1 MKKQSTFFSQAKIQ
15 NAISNCTKYPWAKAI
30 QTEAIEAAKP
40 YLTYSDSELWDMVF
54 SSNLVR
60 SWMVLSD
67 GTCPSCGA
75 GVPMYNWIID
85 PDTHAWKAKCPH
97 CGELFPKNDFYRY
110 YRSGLDPAGIFRYEL
125 ADSSLLF
132 NEEHPKESD
141 PLHFFGVDDGR
152 GYEAGGKRYLFIGTY
167 LVYGQWKKRILDAIK
182 KLSAAYVLTGEKPYA
197 HKTAVLLDRL
207 ADFFPDFDWKTQG
220 VMYDGVHTNEG
231 FISYNIDSAGECLE
245 LGLAY
250 DRIFDAI
257 GDDAEL
263 TEFLSQK
270 AKQTGI
276 PNPKNTLDLIKKNIE
291 ERILRESILHAY
303 DKCNCNY
310 PHSELMDM
318 MDRAILSWPESKE
331 EILPMIDAVM
341 KKATAVDGVSGEK
354 SIGGYAAAAPG
365 GIVEIFSWF
374 RQADESFFTELYR
387 RYPNLGDTFAF
398 HIDTWC
404 LNQFYPAVGD
414 AAMFSEVSDGC
425 RAIGWCGNADFQR
438 SWLWRLYQLTGDVR
452 FVQAQYYAKP
462 QPDENFS
469 PSSIFDPNVEAE
481 GAEFWK
487 VLDTHGLDF
496 HQTSMNKPHWH
507 IGLLRFGQK
516 ENERVTWMSY
526 DSGGAHGHKNG
537 MNLGLFGK
545 GLDLITDLGYPPV
558 HCGGGWLSPQVQW
571 YGSTASHN
579 TVVIDGKDQLGK
591 HEFDVK
597 EAGHTTLWADGKA
610 FRAMRFSGTKMY
622 ENSRQYERGVYV
634 IDLSDRDFYIL
645 DIFRVIGGKEHM
657 KFQQAT
663 CGEVSTEGF
672 CLKPAE
678 LNPFGGFM
686 KDYRGEQNVPSG
698 WSVDW
703 KVRDVSHEPYHD
715 TDVHVRYT
723 DLTEGAEAYLAEG
736 WYAKSFSSTEEGY
749 LTRAVTRRS
758 SDGAPLASN
767 FVSVIEPYEGKRT
780 LKEIKRLDLQYE
792 DGSKASPQD
801 CAVEVLRAD
810 GKTDLLISIDQE
822 DPLGQKQG
830 HTGSAMI
837 QPDWNV
843 RFRGD
848 FCRIEKGENGIER
861 IVLCNA
867 QELLIDQI
875 RICPASPVGFAEIL
889 VQDGKLVPL
898 TGTLPD

>member
-1 MKKQSTFFSQAKIQ
+1 MKKQSIFFSQANIQ
-15 NAISNCTKYPWAKAI
+15 NAISNCSKYNWAKSI
-30 QTEAIEAAKP
+30 QTEAVEEAKP
-40 YLTYSDSELWDMVF
+40 FLSYSDEELWDMVF
-54 SSNLVR
+54 SSNLTR

-67 GTCPSCGA
+67 GTCPSCGE
-75 GVPMYNWIID
+75 GVPMYNWTID
-85 PDTHAWKAKCPH
+85 PKTHAWKAKCPH

-110 YRSGLDPAGIFRYEL
+110 YRSGLDQAGVFRYEL

-132 NEEHPKESD
+132 NEEHPAESD
-141 PLHFFGVDDGR
+141 PLHSFGVDDGR
-152 GYEAGGKRYLFIGTY
+152 GFEINGRRYLFIATY
-167 LVYGQWKKRILDAIK
+167 LVYGQWKKCILDAIK
-182 KLSAAYVLTGEKPYA
+182 KLSKAYTLTGEKLYA

-257 GDDAEL
+257 QDDREL
-263 TEFLSQK
+263 IDFLANK
-270 AKQTGI
+270 AKQTGSA
-276 PNPKNTLDLIKKNIE
+276 NPKNTLEKIGKNIE
-291 ERILRESILHAY
+291 ERILQESIRHAY
-303 DKCNCNY
+303 DKCSCNY

-341 KKATAVDGVSGEK
+341 AKATAVDGVSGEK

-374 RQADESFFTELYR
+374 RQADESFFEELFR
-387 RYPNLGDTFAF
+387 RYPNLDDTFAF

-404 LNQFYPAVGD
+404 LGQFYPAIGD
-414 AAMFSEVSDGC
+414 AGAFSEVSHGC
-425 RAIGWCGNADFQR
+425 CGVGWCGNADFQR
-438 SWLWRLYQLTGDVR
+438 SWLWRLYKLTGDVR
-452 FVQAQYYAKP
+452 FVQAQYHANP
-462 QPDENFS
+462 RPDDEFTPCS
-469 PSSIFDPNVEAE
+469 VFDSNTEKE
-481 GAEFWK
+481 RQEFWK
-487 VLDTHGLDF
+487 VLSEYGTDIQ
-496 HQTSMNKPHWH
+496 QTSMNKSGWH
-507 IGLLRFGQK
+507 LGLLRSGQK

-545 GLDLITDLGYPPV
+545 GMDLITDLGYPPV

-571 YGSTASHN
+571 YASTASHN
-579 TVVIDGKDQLGK
+579 TVVIDGKDQPAA
-591 HEFDVK
+591 HVFDVK
-597 EAGHTTLWADGKA
+597 EAGHTTLWADGKK
-610 FRAMRFSGTKMY
+610 FHAMRFSGTKLY

-634 IDLSDRDFYIL
+634 IDLSDSDFYIL
-645 DIFRVIGGKEHM
+645 DIFRVIGGKEHI

-672 CLKPAE
+672 GLEPAE

-686 KDYRGEQNVPSG
+686 KNYRGEQKSQPG

-703 KVRDVSHEPYHD
+703 KVRDVSHTPEHD

-723 DLTEGAEAYLAEG
+723 DLTEGADAYLADG
-736 WYAKSFSSTEEGY
+736 WYAKSFSSTEIGY

-758 SDGAPLASN
+758 SDIEPLVSN
-767 FVSVIEPYEGKRT
+767 FVSVIEPYEGERA
-780 LKEIKRLDLQYE
+780 LKEIKRLELCYE
-792 DGSKASPQD
+792 DGNKVSPQD
-801 CAVEVLRAD
+801 CAVEVKRAD
-810 GKTDLLISIDQE
+810 GKLDLFLSADQE
-822 DPLGQKQG
+822 DPLGLKQA
-830 HTGSAMI
+830 HAGSAFI

-848 FCRIEKGENGIER
+848 FCWIEKGKNGVER

-867 QELLIDQI
+867 QELEIGQI
-875 RICPASPVGFAEIL
+875 HICPSAPIEFAEIS
-889 VQDGKLVPL
+889 VEDGKLSL
-898 TGTLPD
+898 LSGNLS